1 MRAIETL
8 ARLESALT
16 TVAGA
21 VDAPGAGPTA
31 VRDASV
37 AVIFRVTDGD
47 SLELLMIQRASYEG
61 DPWSGHVAFPGGR
74 RELED
79 ATLLDTAV
87 REMREE
93 LGVDLRAT
101 GRVLGGLE
109 RVCPLSPVLPAIS
122 IAPIVFHMTRLVPLR
137 LSDEVAQAFW
147 VPLATLQRADASC
160 DVDVTLSTGARC
172 TVRAFV
178 HGEYTIWGLTERI
191 IRDLLSRLA

>member
-1 MRAIETL
+1 MRAIEIL
-8 ARLESALT
+8 ARLECALT
-16 TVAGA
+16 TVAGV
-21 VDAPGAGPTA
+21 VDAPGAGPAT

-47 SLELLMIQRASYEG
+47 SLELLMIERASYEG

-79 ATLLDTAV
+79 VTLLDTAV

-109 RVCPLSPVLPAIS
+109 RVGPLSPVLPAIS
-122 IAPIVFHMTRLVPLR
+122 IAPIVFHMTRFAPLMP
-137 LSDEVAQAFW
+137 SDEVAQAFW
-147 VPLATLQRADASC
+147 VPLATLQGADASR
-160 DVDVTLSTGARC
+160 DVDVTLSNGARR

-191 IRDLLSRLA
+191 IRDLLSRLS